1 MPHLRQGL
9 GLQNEKILLVK
20 VLVSSQE
27 VFLKKVFKGKKKETK
42 LEGKVIQETLF
53 LLQEEMPPLR
63 QSLENYE
70 KFILQNEKFCLYKV
84 VESPNFLKKVKVLKK
99 IQEILQYQENLQKT
113 YLEGKLI
120 QETLFLVFE
129 EMPPLRQKLE
139 RN

>member
-1 MPHLRQGL
+1 M
-9 GLQNEKILLVK
+9 QNEKILLVK

>member
-1 MPHLRQGL
+1 
-9 GLQNEKILLVK
+9 LQNEKILLVK